1 MTDSR
6 RSGDADNRSRHA
18 PGGYFLMCS
27 VVHSNVSRQHAF
39 LRIDGTTPVGE
50 RQALIDQ
57 YTNDP
62 DIFIFLLST
71 RAGGLGMLS
80 QWWWFFFFFFFFPTR
95 DSCAAACTVACA
107 SGPLTLRR
115 NHLSPDRTG
124 INLTAANVVILYDID
139 FNPYNDKQAEDRCHR
154 VGQTKPVTVRCIE
167 TAGVRGAGERNSVS

>member
-1 MTDSR
+1 
-6 RSGDADNRSRHA
+6 
-18 PGGYFLMCS
+18 MCS

-80 QWWWFFFFFFFFPTR
+80 QWWWFFFFFFFFFQ
-95 DSCAAACTVACA
+95 
-107 SGPLTLRR
+107 
-115 NHLSPDRTG
+115 H
-124 INLTAANVVILYDID
+124 
-139 FNPYNDKQAEDRCHR
+139 
-154 VGQTKPVTVRCIE
+154 E
-167 TAGVRGAGERNSVS
+167 TAVLLPAPLPAPLARSLCGATIFLPIAQVST